1 MSTLTQYLKKNKE
14 HAYSFATANTKYDK
28 QGRPVIS
35 KEDEWVDESEW
46 NELYDMLKFQK
57 KEE

>member
-1 MSTLTQYLKKNKE
+1 MSTLAQYLKKNKE

-35 KEDEWVDESEW
+35 KKDEWVDESEW
-46 NELYDMLKFQK
+46 NEVYNMLKF
-57 KEE
+57 